1 MPPKFLLM
9 LAVFPLYQ
17 AWDLYQLVSS
27 GPSFHFYAETAATLA
42 FLVILGIVIGERRR
56 ALHAF
61 ETLKH
66 SADAAVRAAAER
78 DAAAQRSTR
87 DFLQSMQE
95 QFERWGLTPAER
107 DVALLL
113 VKGLSLEE
121 IAGVRET
128 AAKTVRQHAANLYA
142 KAKVNGRHQL
152 AAFFFEDLLAPRP
165 GSGP

>member
-27 GPSFHFYAETAATLA
+27 GPSFHFYAETAATIT

-56 ALHAF
+56 ALQAF

-107 DVALLL
+107 D
-113 VKGLSLEE
+113 
-121 IAGVRET
+121 
-128 AAKTVRQHAANLYA
+128 
-142 KAKVNGRHQL
+142 
-152 AAFFFEDLLAPRP
+152 
-165 GSGP
+165 

>member
-17 AWDLYQLVSS
+17 AWDLYQLVHS
-27 GPSFHFYAETAATLA
+27 GPSFHFYAETAATVA
-42 FLVILGIVIGERRR
+42 FLVILGIVIRERRR
-56 ALHAF
+56 ALHAV

-95 QFERWGLTPAER
+95 QFQRWGLTPAER

-128 AAKTVRQHAANLYA
+128 GAKTVRQHAANLYA
-142 KAKVNGRHQL
+142 KAKVSGRHQL

-165 GSGP
+165 GGGA

>member
-1 MPPKFLLM
+1 MLL

-17 AWDLYQLVSS
+17 AWDLYQLVGSA
-27 GPSFHFYAETAATLA
+27 PSFHFYAETAATVA
-42 FLVILGIVIGERRR
+42 FLAILCVVICERRR
-56 ALHAF
+56 ALRAF

-66 SADAAVRAAAER
+66 SADAATRAAAER
-78 DAAAQRSTR
+78 DVVAQQSTR

-95 QFERWGLTPAER
+95 QFERWSLTPAER

-128 AAKTVRQHAANLYA
+128 GAKTVRQHAANLYA
-142 KAKVNGRHQL
+142 KAKVSGRHQL
-152 AAFFFEDLLAPRP
+152 AAFFFEDLLAPR
-165 GSGP
+165 SSRES